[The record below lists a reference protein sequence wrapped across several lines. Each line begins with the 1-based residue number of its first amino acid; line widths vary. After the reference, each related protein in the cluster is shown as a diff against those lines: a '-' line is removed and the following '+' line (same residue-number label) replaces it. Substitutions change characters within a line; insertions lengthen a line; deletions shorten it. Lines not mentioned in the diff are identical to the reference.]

1 MVECMT
7 EKSPDGKTGRPTKVP
22 GEKPTRE
29 KIFDAAVDLFAE
41 RGYDRTSV
49 RDIARAVGITESA
62 VYRHYPSKESILEA
76 VFTYVESR
84 VYTPLPPSRKADS
97 SIFRDMLEGLPRYI
111 MADPSLVKIIHILFI
126 EMHHNEKIR
135 DYLKREYG
143 TRAEDYTEALF
154 RNQIEDNKIRACD
167 HALAEVFNAFR
178 FACSTRLS
186 SWITHPKEIERMEKD
201 LQAPLNYSS
210 TSEILVIGQPPT
222 NHWPHGFVLMFPFLS
237 SGSSWI
243 KNVKALFVLP
253 ARIARSAH

>member
-1 MVECMT
+1 MS
-7 EKSPDGKTGRPTKVP
+7 EKSPNGKTGRPAKVP

-76 VFTYVESR
+76 IFTYVESR
-84 VYTPLPPSRKADS
+84 VYTPLPPSQKTDS

-167 HALAEVFNAFR
+167 PRALAEVFNAFR
-178 FACSTRLS
+178 FAWLYQTFIMDYSEPR
-186 SWITHPKEIERMEKD
+186 EIERMEKD
-201 LQAPLNYSS
+201 LQAPI
-210 TSEILVIGQPPT
+210 E
-222 NHWPHGFVLMFPFLS
+222 
-237 SGSSWI
+237 
-243 KNVKALFVLP
+243 LFEQLLK
-253 ARIARSAH
+253 S